1 MVRTFNGKLSSEVV
15 TIPVS
20 LEKDKYG
27 AGSMFDGLLIY
38 SRVIGLM
45 VSGNIDLNEV
55 FNHELAPITMSM
67 FENSSEMRITKSK
80 SISKPKLLIEH
91 SVEHVLSGC
100 DTDVCFHGVGKV
112 SVINTLTKSYTY
124 IYFCSLKGTPV

>member
-1 MVRTFNGKLSSEVV
+1 MARTFNGKLSSEVV

-27 AGSMFDGLLIY
+27 AGLMFDGLLIY

-80 SISKPKLLIEH
+80 SILTRTKTKTIKH
-91 SVEHVLSGC
+91 SV
-100 DTDVCFHGVGKV
+100 
-112 SVINTLTKSYTY
+112 
-124 IYFCSLKGTPV
+124 